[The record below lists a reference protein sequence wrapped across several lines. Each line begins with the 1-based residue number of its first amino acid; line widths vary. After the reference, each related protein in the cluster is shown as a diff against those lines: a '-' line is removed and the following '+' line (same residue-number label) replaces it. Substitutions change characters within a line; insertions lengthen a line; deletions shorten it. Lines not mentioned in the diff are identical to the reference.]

1 MKSAALILVGSEMVD
16 PRRPDANGPF
26 ARERLAELGIPVTL
40 LMRVEDREEAIAGV
54 LRAALEQCDL
64 VVTSGGLGPTGDDLT
79 REGAALLLGRR
90 VVEEPAWVR
99 FLEERLASR
108 GRTLDPAGRRQAH
121 VVQGSEAMPN
131 SAGLACGCWLEVEG
145 KALAMLP
152 GVPSEF
158 RSMFQEQVLPRL
170 PARFPDQPRTSV
182 LRAVAAGLPEVDV
195 ERTLKPWYRREGVD
209 VSILPSRGVHRL
221 TFTLWRPPLADL
233 SATAEEIARSL
244 REGLG
249 RHLVS
254 ADGRSL
260 EQALGERLLA
270 RGWTAAA
277 AESCT
282 GGLLG
287 QKIVSVPG
295 ASRYYLGGITA
306 YDNEAKKALL
316 GVPAG
321 TLERHGAVSRET
333 ALAMARGARARFN
346 ASCAMATTGIAG
358 PSGGTEEKPAG
369 TVWIASATPE
379 GERAVKIFFPLDRES
394 VMEFAAHTALFLLWS
409 DLAATVEG
417 VRP

>member
-1 MKSAALILVGSEMVD
+1 VGNAALALVGSEMVD

-40 LMRVEDREEAIAGV
+40 LVRVEDKEEAIAQV
-54 LRAALEQCDL
+54 LRTALTQCDL

-90 VVEEPAWVR
+90 VVEDPEWVR
-99 FLEERLASR
+99 YLEARLASR
-108 GRTLDPAGRRQAH
+108 GRVLDGAGRRQAH
-121 VVQGSEAMPN
+121 VVEGGEALPN

-145 KALAMLP
+145 KALALLP

-158 RSMFQEQVLPRL
+158 RSMLAEQVLPRL
-170 PARFPDQPRTSV
+170 RARFPNQPSTRI

-195 ERTLKPWYRREGVD
+195 ERTLKPWYRVDGVD

-221 TFTLWRPPLADL
+221 TFTLWSPPAPDL
-233 SATAEEIARSL
+233 DRLQQEIAASL
-244 REGLG
+244 RDGLG
-249 RHLVS
+249 KHLVS
-254 ADGRSL
+254 TDGTSL
-260 EQALGERLLA
+260 EQALGERLLS
-270 RGWTAAA
+270 RGRTVAV

-287 QKIVSVPG
+287 QKIVCVPG
-295 ASRYYLGGITA
+295 ASRYFLGGITA
-306 YDNEAKKALL
+306 YDNKAKRALL
-316 GVPAG
+316 GVPAQ
-321 TLERHGAVSRET
+321 TLEEHGAVSRET

-358 PSGGTEEKPAG
+358 PTGGTEEKPAG

-379 GERAVKIFFPLDRES
+379 GERAIKIFFPLDRES
-394 VMEFAAHTALFLLWS
+394 VMEFSAHTALFLLWS
-409 DLAATVEG
+409 DLGREPEG
-417 VRP
+417 AGP